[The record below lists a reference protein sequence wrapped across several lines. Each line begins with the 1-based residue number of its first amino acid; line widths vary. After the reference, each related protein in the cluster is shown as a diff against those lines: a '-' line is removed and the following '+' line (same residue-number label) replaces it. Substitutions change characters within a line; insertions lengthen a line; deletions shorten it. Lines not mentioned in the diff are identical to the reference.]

1 MIRQGQEF
9 GKSQRRGMPK
19 LSLKE
24 LAAEHPDIWASVVAD
39 LRERISENR
48 GEALITWRQAALAE
62 LRKTSDDSNSL
73 AKSSSRSVI
82 EAQMTL
88 LAIEQFADVMS
99 GKVATST
106 KLSDRFRFKF
116 FILSKILSGAP
127 FNVAQFDRRWMRIS
141 DPTWAAGELQR
152 SGIWSVPTKEM
163 LQQMSQL
170 CGGRKTL
177 ELGAGS
183 GVLYAGLKAEGVNIS
198 SVDDGSWQ
206 HGELSPSARKYGVQK
221 MDASQALAIH
231 SPEVVVCSWPP
242 PENQFELG
250 VLRTKSVQMYL
261 VILSKQPFASGNWSA
276 YRSQN
281 CFECTTNPALNAL
294 LRPVEAE
301 QQLLIFRRR

>member
-1 MIRQGQEF
+1 MIQPGQEV
-9 GKSQRRGMPK
+9 GKSRFRGKSK
-19 LSLKE
+19 LSLKQ
-24 LAAEHPDIWASVVAD
+24 LAAEHPDIWKGVVSE
-39 LRERISENR
+39 LRERVSKNR
-48 GEALITWRQAALAE
+48 GEALIAWRQAALTH
-62 LRKTSDDSNSL
+62 LQKTSEELNGLEKD
-73 AKSSSRSVI
+73 SSRSMI

-88 LAIEQFADVMS
+88 LAIEQFADAMS
-99 GKVATST
+99 GKVATSIT
-106 KLSDRFRFKF
+106 LSDLIRFKF

-127 FNVAQFDRRWMRIS
+127 FNAAQFDRRWMQIS

-163 LQQMSQL
+163 LQQMALL

-183 GVLYAGLKAEGVNIS
+183 GVLYAGLKAEGVDIS

-206 HGELSPSARKYGVQK
+206 NGDLSPRARKYGVQK
-221 MDASQALAIH
+221 IDASQALRSY
-231 SPEVVVCSWPP
+231 SPEIVVCSWPP
-242 PENQFELG
+242 PANQFEID
-250 VLRTKSVQMYL
+250 VFRTQSVQMYL

-276 YRSQN
+276 YKNQN
-281 CFECTTNPALNAL
+281 CFECTTNAGLNSL